1 MAITLPES
9 VKKILQ
15 EQIHGHII
23 TFNPKG
29 TLQVT
34 LVWLDVDGN
43 DVVFNTAEG
52 RIKPRNLRNTRA

>member
-9 VKKILQ
+9 VKKILGQ

-34 LVWLDVDGN
+34 LVWLDVDGD
-43 DVVFNTAEG
+43 DVVFQYIRRTDQTQES
-52 RIKPRNLRNTRA
+52 P